1 MTRSEKNKIFKI
13 YRTINALA
21 IGGKGNFMEYKNL
34 VDEIVSK
41 GDYNYFKMTLLIR
54 YRIEVSNY
62 RSINEMKNSTWESIC
77 FQTLTPTQQK
87 LKVLYKQK
95 NIYQNGYDVYSDNP
109 KYLTFT
115 YSGPLS
121 STYSQLATQ
130 SQISFTYSTGVF
142 IELDNPNT
150 YNVEFKRIDWQ
161 INNGV
166 RTPID
171 LFDYYSISSGT
182 YSYLTQSLYNT
193 TIPIDHG
200 SDYLITTYARDPY
213 LEQIYSFNLSKDNYI
228 GKIEEIDVLTDRASD
243 YYEYMT
249 MTYSGP
255 LSSTYSQL
263 ATQSHISFDFKNA
276 LVQMKFTN
284 NPLSG
289 ATGATGPYLHNIR
302 FQMVK
307 YVDGEPVNL
316 EYYTEID
323 SGTYSYFM
331 GGSYKIP
338 LSINPFIEFGT
349 NFIVTTKSR
358 NVGSNA
364 SIKQYYKMSFGLGRI
379 AQLQEDISI
388 YYRNSQLAQK
398 LGKKRTFLKATKKG
412 QTDGTLFMSI
422 DFNVSEEM
430 NLYYRYRNAVEY
442 LLS

>member
-115 YSGPLS
+115 
-121 STYSQLATQ
+121 
-130 SQISFTYSTGVF
+130 
-142 IELDNPNT
+142 
-150 YNVEFKRIDWQ
+150 
-161 INNGV
+161 
-166 RTPID
+166 
-171 LFDYYSISSGT
+171 
-182 YSYLTQSLYNT
+182 
-193 TIPIDHG
+193 H
-200 SDYLITTYARDPY
+200 
-213 LEQIYSFNLSKDNYI
+213 
-228 GKIEEIDVLTDRASD
+228 
-243 YYEYMT
+243 
-249 MTYSGP
+249 SGP

-263 ATQSHISFDFKNA
+263 ATQSHISFDFFNG
-276 LVQMKFTN
+276 LVNMKFTN
-284 NPLSG
+284 NPL

-349 NFIVTTKSR
+349 NFIITTKSR
-358 NVGSNA
+358 NVGSND
-364 SIKQYYKMSFGLGRI
+364 SIKQYYKMIFGLGRI

-412 QTDGTLFMSI
+412 QTDGTLFMSV